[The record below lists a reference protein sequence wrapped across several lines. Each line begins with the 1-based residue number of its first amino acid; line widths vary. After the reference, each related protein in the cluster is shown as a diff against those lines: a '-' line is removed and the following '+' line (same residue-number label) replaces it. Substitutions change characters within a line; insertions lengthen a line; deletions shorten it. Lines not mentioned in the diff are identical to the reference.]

1 MKENQKLEE
10 PNRLSNES
18 LEKALG
24 TSLTLLFLLA
34 TADLLM
40 YHFAG
45 TAALTVIAHIL
56 SLLLYLKHQLRLD
69 LVKILEMVA
78 LVIDGV
84 LVVKEQYALACPI
97 STLIVIIY
105 IGLNRERQLLR
116 MKDDLQKVFAAKQ
129 K

>member
-1 MKENQKLEE
+1 MEE
-10 PNRLSNES
+10 PNGLSNES

-24 TSLTLLFLLA
+24 ASLTLLFVLA

-56 SLLLYLKHQLRLD
+56 SLLLYLKYQLRLD

-84 LVVKEQYALACPI
+84 LIVKEGYALACPI

-105 IGLNRERQLLR
+105 IALNRERHLLR
-116 MKDDLQKVFAAKQ
+116 MKEDLQKVFAAKQ

>member
-1 MKENQKLEE
+1 MKENQELEE
-10 PNRLSNES
+10 PNGLSNES

-24 TSLTLLFLLA
+24 ASLTLLFVL
-34 TADLLM
+34 LLM

-84 LVVKEQYALACPI
+84 LIVKEGYALACPI

-105 IGLNRERQLLR
+105 IGLNRERHLLR
-116 MKDDLQKVFAAKQ
+116 MKEDLQKVFAAKQ

>member
-1 MKENQKLEE
+1 MKENQELEE
-10 PNRLSNES
+10 PNGLSNES
-18 LEKALG
+18 IEKALG
-24 TSLTLLFLLA
+24 ASLTLLFVLA

-45 TAALTVIAHIL
+45 TAALTIIAHIL

-84 LVVKEQYALACPI
+84 LIVKKGYALACPV

-105 IGLNRERQLLR
+105 IGLNRERQLLQ
-116 MKDDLQKVFAAKQ
+116 MKEDLQKVFAAKQ

>member
-1 MKENQKLEE
+1 MKENQELEE
-10 PNRLSNES
+10 PYGLSNES

-24 TSLTLLFLLA
+24 ASLTLLFVFA

-84 LVVKEQYALACPI
+84 LIVKEGYALTCPI

-105 IGLNRERQLLR
+105 IGLNRERHLLR
-116 MKDDLQKVFAAKQ
+116 MKEDLQKVFAAKQ

>member
-1 MKENQKLEE
+1 MKENQELEE
-10 PNRLSNES
+10 PNGLSNES

-24 TSLTLLFLLA
+24 ASITLLFVLA
-34 TADLLM
+34 TADLLI

-78 LVIDGV
+78 LVIDCV
-84 LVVKEQYALACPI
+84 LIVKEGYALACPI

-105 IGLNRERQLLR
+105 IGLNRERHLLR
-116 MKDDLQKVFAAKQ
+116 MKEDLQKVFAAKQ

>member
-1 MKENQKLEE
+1 MKENQELEE
-10 PNRLSNES
+10 PNGLSNES

-24 TSLTLLFLLA
+24 ASLTLLFVLA

-84 LVVKEQYALACPI
+84 LIVKEGYELDCPI
-97 STLIVIIY
+97 SNMIVIIY
-105 IGLNRERQLLR
+105 IGKNRERQLLR
-116 MKDDLQKVFAAKQ
+116 MKEDLQKVFAAKQ

>member
-1 MKENQKLEE
+1 MKENLEVEE
-10 PNRLSNES
+10 PNGLSNES

-24 TSLTLLFLLA
+24 ASLTLLFVLA

-56 SLLLYLKHQLRLD
+56 SLLLYLKYQLRLD

-84 LVVKEQYALACPI
+84 VIMKEGYALACPI

-105 IGLNRERQLLR
+105 IGFNRERHLLR
-116 MKDDLQKVFAAKQ
+116 MKDDLQKVFTAKQ

>member
-1 MKENQKLEE
+1 MCI
-10 PNRLSNES
+10 RDS
-18 LEKALG
+18 
-24 TSLTLLFLLA
+24 
-34 TADLLM
+34 LLM

-45 TAALTVIAHIL
+45 TAALTLIAHIL

-84 LVVKEQYALACPI
+84 LIVKEGCAVACPI

-105 IGLNRERQLLR
+105 IGLNRERHLLR
-116 MKDDLQKVFAAKQ
+116 MKEDLQKVFATKQ

>member
-1 MKENQKLEE
+1 
-10 PNRLSNES
+10 
-18 LEKALG
+18 
-24 TSLTLLFLLA
+24 
-34 TADLLM
+34 M

-84 LVVKEQYALACPI
+84 LIVKEGYALACPI

-105 IGLNRERQLLR
+105 IGLNRERHLLR
-116 MKDDLQKVFAAKQ
+116 MKEDLQKIFAAKQ

>member
-1 MKENQKLEE
+1 MKENQELEE
-10 PNRLSNES
+10 PNGLSNES

-24 TSLTLLFLLA
+24 ASLTLLFILA

-45 TAALTVIAHIL
+45 TASLTVIAHIL

-69 LVKILEMVA
+69 LVKILEIVA

-84 LVVKEQYALACPI
+84 LIVKERYALACPV

-105 IGLNRERQLLR
+105 IVLNRDRHLLR
-116 MKDDLQKVFAAKQ
+116 MKEDLQKVFAAKQ

>member
-1 MKENQKLEE
+1 MKENQELEE
-10 PNRLSNES
+10 PKGLNNES

-24 TSLTLLFLLA
+24 ASLTLLFVLA

-84 LVVKEQYALACPI
+84 LIVKEGYALACPI

-105 IGLNRERQLLR
+105 IALNRERHLLR
-116 MKDDLQKVFAAKQ
+116 MKEDLQKVFAAKQ